1 MQGKT
6 KQWVE
11 QPSPDGLAQ
20 FFIIGEEFIG
30 DDSACLVLGDDIFNG
45 AGLDQMQHQAVV
57 DDEQNNKVTIVLYRY
72 HMQRCNRYHA
82 ITAIGTA
89 CIAANGTKISVLLF
103 NLQRLSFFQFRA
115 HRIFSSPSFV
125 LVWYSER
132 VRMVTSPDCI
142 GLSVVISLLTL
153 VERIPSRLVSM

>member
-103 NLQRLSFFQFRA
+103 NLQR
-115 HRIFSSPSFV
+115 
-125 LVWYSER
+125 
-132 VRMVTSPDCI
+132 
-142 GLSVVISLLTL
+142 
-153 VERIPSRLVSM
+153 